1 MKITRCG
8 LLLLLMAALVWPTLT
23 VHAAG
28 PGCTF
33 NPDGSITCT
42 TGTDGGG
49 AGEDHGIGEAHP
61 ISTPPPVACSPGA
74 LVGVNHFVPDG
85 FGTCSVYPAQVESC
99 SGQFV
104 AMDTA
109 NIRHW
114 SECPTAPA
122 PPSHPCTTLI
132 VNSGGVSC
140 VAKQGWQVQATVRF
154 PENFLD
160 VRPYPA
166 TLVRWP
172 TALRNGGQ
180 PSASGSGTLGYY
192 GSGSPGNPSVGDLHD
207 ITLRLT
213 LDPASP
219 LFVTLPQVGA
229 LALPDQGE
237 SGAPQIIQWEVPSH
251 PEVGGGPLAGSIAGL
266 DELPGD
272 MPIFVGQ
279 GRSAYRLFWNLSY
292 FEYAAIQGC
301 LDGPNSRGRYNCNND
316 TGHTGIVGY
325 EWRRRSSGGE
335 ISPTEVANLPASLA
349 ADLNGDGQPEAY
361 WDRNLTLRRMD
372 EAGSIHNPT
381 YRRSWSWGGQI
392 YWAVREGQGQIGWPE
407 GQ

>member
-1 MKITRCG
+1 MKIARFG
-8 LLLLLMAALVWPTLT
+8 LLFLLMAALVWPGLT

-33 NPDGSITCT
+33 NEDGSITCVVE
-42 TGTDGGG
+42 DGGG
-49 AGEDHGIGEAHP
+49 EGGEGEGEGNGTPGI
-61 ISTPPPVACSPGA
+61 PPFTCTPGA
-74 LVGVNHFVPDG
+74 TMKARLYTPNGD
-85 FGTCSVYPAQVESC
+85 GTCSAVSALVDQCTGGVLDMLADDFEES
-99 SGQFV
+99 
-104 AMDTA
+104 AT
-109 NIRHW
+109 
-114 SECPTAPA
+114 CPTAPTA
-122 PPSHPCTTLI
+122 TSGNPCKI
-132 VNSGGVSC
+132 FKINQGGITC
-140 VAKQGWQVQATVRF
+140 GMGEGWTVQATVRF
-154 PENFLD
+154 PETFLD
-160 VRPYPA
+160 VRPFPV

-180 PSASGSGTLGYY
+180 PSASGSGTEGYY
-192 GSGSPGNPSVGDLHD
+192 GSGSPGNPSVGDLRD

-219 LFVTLPQVGA
+219 LFVTLPQVGG

-251 PEVGGGPLAGSIAGL
+251 PEAGGGPLAGSIADL

-272 MPIFVGQ
+272 MPVFVGQ

-292 FEYAAIQGC
+292 FEYVAIQGC

-335 ISPTEVANLPASLA
+335 ISPTVVANLPASLA
-349 ADLNGDGQPEAY
+349 ADLNRDGRPEAY

-372 EAGSIHNPT
+372 EAGSINNPT

-392 YWAVREGQGQIGWPE
+392 YWAVREGQGQIGWPD